1 MRRTEKGLDIVGLLL
16 ELERIG
22 ATWRRSSGGCWLL
35 AGGPVPGWLL
45 DQLAGCADR
54 QLVQAIVERYENT
67 KTTSTA
73 H

>member
-1 MRRTEKGLDIVGLLL
+1 MRRTEKGIDIVGLLDQL
-16 ELERIG
+16 ELIG

-67 KTTSTA
+67 KTASTA

>member
-1 MRRTEKGLDIVGLLL
+1 MRRTEKGIDIVGLLDQL
-16 ELERIG
+16 ELIG